1 MSDEEIEMWLKH
13 PEVIENGA
21 KITSKRRFLQSSKL
35 RVSDTSK
42 LNMTL
47 QPSESFHKPSRPMV
61 KIKDKFMIVKGDMMD
76 LKEAPLHNHYR
87 LGS

>member
-21 KITSKRRFLQSSKL
+21 KITSKRQLLKSSKL
-35 RVSDTSK
+35 RPSDNSK

-61 KIKDKFMIVKGDMMD
+61 RINDKFLVKGDTMD
-76 LKEAPLHNHYR
+76 LKEAP
-87 LGS
+87 

>member
-1 MSDEEIEMWLKH
+1 MMSDEEIEMWLKH

-21 KITSKRRFLQSSKL
+21 KITSKRQLLKSSKL
-35 RVSDTSK
+35 RVSDNSK

-61 KIKDKFMIVKGDMMD
+61 KIKDKFLVKGDTMD
-76 LKEAPLHNHYR
+76 LKEAP
-87 LGS
+87 

>member
-1 MSDEEIEMWLKH
+1 MWLKH

-21 KITSKRRFLQSSKL
+21 KITSKRQLLKSSKL
-35 RVSDTSK
+35 RPSDNNK

-61 KIKDKFMIVKGDMMD
+61 KIKDKFLSVKGDTMD
-76 LKEAPLHNHYR
+76 LNQAP
-87 LGS
+87 